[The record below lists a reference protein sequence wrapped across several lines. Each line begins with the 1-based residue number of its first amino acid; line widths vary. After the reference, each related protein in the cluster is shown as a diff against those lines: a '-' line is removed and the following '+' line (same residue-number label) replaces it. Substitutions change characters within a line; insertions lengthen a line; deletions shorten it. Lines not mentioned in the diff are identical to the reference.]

1 MLPKAIIQALFK
13 ENELVFYFMMQ
24 YCQFFDAREDKTWVC
39 SKDTPLFLGK
49 AVELIQ
55 AMLSLGLLHHLGED
69 ARGSAKLLQCKS
81 AVPVC
86 CRASIVGAPPPD
98 RVIAVGLCHKHQVL
112 ARTKLL
118 GDARRSMQASTSKV
132 NAKIFFHLNERPIA
146 ARCRS
151 TRLVRA
157 ASKTAESQLSNG
169 TMLTQDQVKFYN
181 DNGEGL

>member
-1 MLPKAIIQALFK
+1 M
-13 ENELVFYFMMQ
+13 FYFMMQ
-24 YCQFFDAREDKTWVC
+24 LCQLFDAREDKTWVC

-49 AVELIQ
+49 AVELVQ

-69 ARGSAKLLQCKS
+69 ARGSAKLLQCRS

-86 CRASIVGAPPPD
+86 CRASIEGAPPPD
-98 RVIAVGLCHKHQVL
+98 RVIAIGFGLCHKHQVP

-118 GDARRSMQASTSKV
+118 GDAGRSMQASTSKV
-132 NAKIFFHLNERPIA
+132 NANSFFHLNERPIA